1 MNYEEARETIKT
13 GDILAFT
20 HDATETLYDK
30 EIQAVRYVTK
40 SLFCHVAVAW
50 VVETNKIKRVFALEA
65 VVPEVRI
72 FPLRKLGNFYWLP
85 MKDALTPEAEAVAL
99 SLVGYH
105 YSKWEGILAVFGYNK
120 LDNDGIQC
128 AEYVQ
133 IVLRAQNIILKGKS
147 LPNEVVDNIMDLGI
161 SQIKVIN
168 PIIEEV

>member
-13 GDILAFT
+13 GDVLGFT
-20 HDATETLYDK
+20 HEATESLYDK
-30 EIQAVRYVTK
+30 EVQAVRYVTK

-50 VVETNKIKRVFALEA
+50 VVETNGVKRIFALES

-72 FPLRKLGNFYWLP
+72 FPLSKLGNFYWLP
-85 MKDALTPEAEAVAL
+85 MNEPLSPEAESVAL
-99 SLVGYH
+99 ALVGKH

-147 LPNEVVDNIMDLGI
+147 LPNEVIDNIMDLGI
-161 SQIKVIN
+161 PQIKVSN
-168 PIIEEV
+168 PYL